1 MTLVPPQ
8 TEPAH
13 VHVIAGPDTWIEGEA
28 VRQLEATARLPGM
41 RLCVGMPDLHPGKGH
56 PIGAAMVAAGLVYPH
71 LVGGDIGCGM
81 GLWQTE
87 LRQKKLKRDK
97 WADRLHGLEEPWDGD
112 TAAWLAGYGLAA
124 AVHDLALGTIG
135 GGNHFAELQ
144 QVEAVHDAAAFAA
157 LGLAEERLVLL
168 VHSGSR
174 GLGESILRSHTE
186 RRGAAPLCAGTPEFA
201 EYLAAHDR
209 AVRWATA
216 NRALIAH
223 RFAEQLAA
231 ELSPILDVCH
241 NSVTPTRLCGGGF
254 LHRKGAAPADMGPVV
269 IPGSR
274 GTLSYLV
281 QPQVASAADDTSAA
295 GHASAADHAS
305 VAGDARAA
313 SQAAAPALAERGALS
328 LAHGAGRKWKRSE
341 SRARLSERYR
351 PHMLLETP
359 LKGRVIC
366 ADKALLYEEAPQ
378 AYKDIDSVV
387 AALVQAGLCAI
398 IASFRPV
405 ITYKTRGGGE

>member
-1 MTLVPPQ
+1 MTLAPPP
-8 TEPAH
+8 TEPAPGP
-13 VHVIAGPDTWIEGEA
+13 VHVIASPDTWIEGEA

-56 PIGAAMVAAGLVYPH
+56 PIGAAMVAVGLVYPH

-112 TAAWLAGYGLAA
+112 TAAWLGGYGLTT

-157 LGLAEERLVLL
+157 LGLLAERLVLL

-186 RRGAAPLCAGTPEFA
+186 RRGAAPLTAGTPEFA
-201 EYLAAHDR
+201 EYLEAHDR
-209 AVRWATA
+209 AVRWGAA

-241 NSVTPTRLCGGGF
+241 NSVTPTQLCGGGF
-254 LHRKGAAPADMGPVV
+254 LHRKGAAPADQGPVV

-281 QPQVASAADDTSAA
+281 MPQGASAADDASAA
-295 GHASAADHAS
+295 G
-305 VAGDARAA
+305 GPKAA
-313 SQAAAPALAERGALS
+313 SEAPVQTLAERGALS

-366 ADKALLYEEAPQ
+366 SDKALLYEEAPQ

-387 AALVQAGLCAI
+387 AALVQAGLCSI